1 MKKNKIL
8 IRVMMIIV
16 ICLSVNLSY
25 LNVSA
30 DDGGEPNVSLSK
42 TVVFDLNKILF
53 SDSRTITTEAGNKET
68 FTIERDLDT
77 IGKYQ
82 PNVVVKN
89 KTYTISRST
98 ATENISY
105 KIVVNNNKI
114 VSAHSGK
121 YSIFGYTVRSS
132 RLYLINSKNASYDLE
147 CSLLFY
153 SWTSSLK
160 SRINAQNELVV
171 TFD

>member
-1 MKKNKIL
+1 
-8 IRVMMIIV
+8 MIV
-16 ICLSVNLSY
+16 
-25 LNVSA
+25 A
-30 DDGGEPNVSLSK
+30 QSL
-42 TVVFDLNKILF
+42 
-53 SDSRTITTEAGNKET
+53 EAGNKET

-121 YSIFGYTVRSS
+121 YSIFGYTVKSS

-160 SRINAQNELVV
+160 SRINAQNELVI